1 MSLFFYRSDN
11 MKKVEIVSTD
21 RIGLV
26 GEISKILSRINGN
39 IITHTANVS
48 FDGTTAVSHFIADVD
63 LDKELDNDTLSRRL
77 KRIKSVRQVK
87 ITDI

>member
-1 MSLFFYRSDN
+1 
-11 MKKVEIVSTD
+11 MKKIEVISID

-48 FDGTTAVSHFIADVD
+48 SDGMTAISYFCADVD
-63 LDKELDNDTLSRRL
+63 LSREFDNDALSRRL
-77 KRIKSVRQVK
+77 KKIKNVRQVK
-87 ITDI
+87 ISDI

>member
-1 MSLFFYRSDN
+1 
-11 MKKVEIVSTD
+11 MKKIEVISID

-26 GEISKILSRINGN
+26 GEISKVLSRVNGN

-48 FDGTTAVSHFIADVD
+48 SDGTIAISHFSADVELGKD
-63 LDKELDNDTLSRRL
+63 LDTEALTRRL
-77 KRIKSVRQVK
+77 RRIRNVRKVR

>member
-1 MSLFFYRSDN
+1 
-11 MKKVEIVSTD
+11 MKKIEVISID

-48 FDGTTAVSHFIADVD
+48 SDGTTAMSHFIADVE
-63 LDKELDNDTLSRRL
+63 LDKELDIDNLSRRL
-77 KRIKSVRQVK
+77 RKIKNVRQVR

>member
-1 MSLFFYRSDN
+1 
-11 MKKVEIVSTD
+11 MKKIEVISID

-26 GEISKILSRINGN
+26 GEISKILSRVNGN

-48 FDGTTAVSHFIADVD
+48 SDGITNISHFSADVD
-63 LDKELDNDTLSRRL
+63 LNNALDNETLLRRL
-77 KRIKSVRQVK
+77 KKIKNVRQVK

>member
-1 MSLFFYRSDN
+1 
-11 MKKVEIVSTD
+11 MKKIEVISID

-48 FDGTTAVSHFIADVD
+48 SDGMTAISHFSADVD
-63 LDKELDNDTLSRRL
+63 LSREFDNDALSRRL
-77 KRIKSVRQVK
+77 KKIKNVRQVK
-87 ITDI
+87 ISDI